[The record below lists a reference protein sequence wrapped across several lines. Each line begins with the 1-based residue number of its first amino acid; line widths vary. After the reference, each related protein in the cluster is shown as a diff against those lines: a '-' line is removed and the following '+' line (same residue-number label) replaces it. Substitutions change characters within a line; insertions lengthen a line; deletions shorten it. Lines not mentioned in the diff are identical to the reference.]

1 MYFLTRATHSY
12 IKEKLIQDNLFR
24 ISYNKIM
31 STSLL
36 TSSSAVMPPREIKSG
51 KKEKL
56 AKNKLN
62 LIHEKDCLVFMDELP
77 EKVLDVIVT
86 SPPYNLHKK
95 YSKYKDNKENSVYV
109 EWMGLVAEKSK
120 RVLKDDGSFFL
131 NIVGSPSEPWVPFDV
146 AKEFAKYFK
155 LQNTVHWVKAIALPK
170 ESTETKH
177 NSNGLNGDIS
187 LGHFK
192 PINTPKYLNQCH
204 EYIFHF
210 TKEGTVELDKLAI
223 GVPYQHESNQTRWKT
238 KSNKRDRGNTWFVR
252 YENKQGAFTPIVH
265 PAIFPEKIPY
275 LCIKLHGVEPETLV
289 YDPFMGIGTT
299 ALACL
304 RLGVSFLGTEI
315 DARYVKEAEKQI
327 LKRKEDLLTLKS
339 NGH

>member
-1 MYFLTRATHSY
+1 M
-12 IKEKLIQDNLFR
+12 QDNLFR

-31 STSLL
+31 STPLPVSN
-36 TSSSAVMPPREIKSG
+36 SAVMPTREIKLG
-51 KKEKL
+51 EKEKL
-56 AKNKLN
+56 AKNRLN
-62 LIHEKDCLVFMDELP
+62 LIYEKDCLVFMDELP
-77 EKVLDVIVT
+77 GESLDVIVT

-95 YSKYKDNKENSVYV
+95 YSKYKDNKENGEYV
-109 EWMGLVAEKSK
+109 AWMGLVAEKSK

-146 AKEFAKYFK
+146 AKEFSKYFK
-155 LQNTVHWVKAIALPK
+155 LQNTIHWVKAIALPK
-170 ESTETKH
+170 ESTETKS

-210 TKEGTVELDKLAI
+210 TKNGTVELDKLAI
-223 GVPYQHESNQTRWKT
+223 GVPYQHESNRTRWKT
-238 KSNKRDRGNTWFVR
+238 KSNKRDRGNIWFVR

-265 PAIFPEKIPY
+265 PAVFPEKIPY
-275 LCIKLHGVEPETLV
+275 LCVKLHGIAPEMIV

-315 DARYVKEAEKQI
+315 DPRYVKEAEKAI
-327 LKRKEDLLTLKS
+327 FKRKQDLLILKS